1 MLALNGTGWV
11 VLAAV
16 LILCA
21 SLILFGWYHRYRRRH
36 HYNHLSFQL
45 EKQNKDFVFSD
56 AIDDGIIAVRVIP
69 PVNNTE
75 EESSEE
81 IFTTASQAQNTWP
94 KTISLFIKAKSH
106 ECFYGYDLM
115 QVILNQGFVHGTMNF
130 FHFINGSKTLFS
142 LAPTEGE
149 FNLDKM
155 GAFKTSG
162 LCLFMQPQRFQQPV
176 LIFDQM
182 LDVAQ
187 HVAEELGGILEDEQ
201 HHLITSERLNYWRST
216 ISDTPNE

>member
-1 MLALNGTGWV
+1 MPALNGTGWI
-11 VLAAV
+11 VLAAAF
-16 LILCA
+16 ILCA
-21 SLILFGWYHRYRRRH
+21 LLILFVCYHRYKRPR
-36 HYNHLSFQL
+36 HYNQLSFQL
-45 EKQNKDFVFSD
+45 EKQNKDFIFSD
-56 AIDDGIIAVRVIP
+56 AIDDGIIAVRVIQP
-69 PVNNTE
+69 INAG
-75 EESSEE
+75 EESQEE
-81 IFTTASQAQNTWP
+81 IFAPASQTQNTWP

-142 LAPTEGE
+142 IAPTEGE
-149 FNLDKM
+149 FNLEKM

-162 LCLFMQPQRFQQPV
+162 LCIFMQPQRFQQPI

-182 LDVAQ
+182 LDTAQ
-187 HVAEELGGILEDEQ
+187 HIAEELGGTLEDEQ

-216 ISDTPNE
+216 ISDNPNE